1 MSPSRLGPGC
11 LLLFLVLG
19 ACLVVEP
26 AASKPAIP
34 ESGDPVPEIVL
45 PLPTDAAQLGYLGL
59 SALSAQT
66 FALKDVAADLVVV
79 EIFSMYCPHCQREAP
94 KVNALFS
101 ALQKRPASA
110 PRIRLLGI
118 GVGNS
123 PLEVEVFR
131 KRYEIAFPLFP
142 DGNFTIHKQLGE
154 VRTPFF
160 FAFRPGR
167 PAPLKLGLTHLGPF
181 KTVDAFLARLDRL
194 AREQTP

>member
-1 MSPSRLGPGC
+1 MSPSRLSPGC
-11 LLLFLVLG
+11 LLVFLVLG

-34 ESGDPVPEIVL
+34 ECGDPLPEIVL
-45 PLPTDAAQLGYLGL
+45 PLPTDMGQLGYLGL
-59 SALSAQT
+59 KALPAQT
-66 FALKDVAADLVVV
+66 FPLRDVAADLVVV

-94 KVNALFS
+94 KVNALFA

-123 PLEVEVFR
+123 PMEVDVFR
-131 KRYEIAFPLFP
+131 KRYKIAFPLFS
-142 DGNFTIHKQLGE
+142 DGDFTIHKKLGE

-160 FAFRPGR
+160 FAFRPSR
-167 PAPLKLGLTHLGPF
+167 SAPLKLHLTHLGPF
-181 KTVDAFLARLDRL
+181 KTVDSFLTRLDKL